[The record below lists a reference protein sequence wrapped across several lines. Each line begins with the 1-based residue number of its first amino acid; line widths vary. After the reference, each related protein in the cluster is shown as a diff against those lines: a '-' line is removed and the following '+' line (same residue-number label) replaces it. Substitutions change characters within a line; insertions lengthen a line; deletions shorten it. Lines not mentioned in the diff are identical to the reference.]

1 MAKLVTEPPAA
12 ARNLAVEARDSAIR
26 AGVLAFIA
34 LVVGGVVQHAVVV
47 IAIGLTLGG
56 LLVAAVYAL
65 IALRAFSVWRHM
77 PAEARRVTVIGW
89 TRAPD
94 GTNYAIFPTGSDTGS
109 TAPELVLKLTRAR
122 DVVQT
127 RAFLL
132 DADGTRGRAALVDD
146 KGTVLA
152 VGRLRGAAS
161 AQKVWQRRREPT
173 PWWAGA
179 GKRR

>member
-1 MAKLVTEPPAA
+1 MAKLVTVPPAA
-12 ARNLAVEARDSAIR
+12 AKNLATEARDSAIR
-26 AGVLAFIA
+26 AGVLTFIA
-34 LVVGGVVQHAVVV
+34 LTVGGVVEHAVVV

-56 LLVAAVYAL
+56 LLVAAVYA
-65 IALRAFSVWRHM
+65 IVAFRAFSVWRHM
-77 PAEARRVTVIGW
+77 PAEARRVIVVGW

-94 GTNYAIFPTGSDTGS
+94 GTNYAIFPTGTDTAS
-109 TAPELVLKLTRAR
+109 TPPELVLKLTRSR

-132 DADGTRGRAALVDD
+132 DGDGARGPAALVDNE
-146 KGTVLA
+146 GTVLA
-152 VGRLRGAAS
+152 VGRMRGAAS
-161 AQKVWQRRREPT
+161 AQKVWQRRSEPT